1 MLSLSTARRL
11 KAAGLAWTP
20 GLHDFFAI
28 PDRGLDDRVF
38 VISDVSV
45 DIELLKGQSIVTFN
59 GTSEWAMDY
68 EVMSEVVWMP
78 TEEQLRQQLEQ
89 RLAPGSPALKLTR
102 APPFTTR
109 KCVASPNVFLFMG
122 SPQECARAL
131 LRKLRSRRPRERRAT
146 CLSIESDTN
155 NHRVHGST

>member
-45 DIELLKGQSIVTFN
+45 DIELLKNQSIVTFN

-89 RLAPGSPALKLTR
+89 RLANGSPALKLTR
-102 APPFTTR
+102 AADGYWCEIQWEGRPLAFR
-109 KCVASPNVFLFMG
+109 DADANEAYAAALRYVLEESHSRG
-122 SPQECARAL
+122 SSLA
-131 LRKLRSRRPRERRAT
+131 
-146 CLSIESDTN
+146 
-155 NHRVHGST
+155 